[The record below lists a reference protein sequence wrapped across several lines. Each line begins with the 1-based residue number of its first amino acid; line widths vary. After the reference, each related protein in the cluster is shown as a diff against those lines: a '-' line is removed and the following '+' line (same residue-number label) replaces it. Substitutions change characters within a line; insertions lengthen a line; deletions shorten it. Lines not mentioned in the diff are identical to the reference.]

1 MEHFGVWKGREVYI
15 ITSSEY
21 VKYEYYK
28 PDTSVAFWILG
39 DDYFV
44 ADNRIVGKVVR
55 ELDGRITVDDTVKIA
70 GSKYYYAEWTEK
82 RNYTEALKN
91 KLCEEIGV
99 NKEDL
104 FTNINANSADE
115 ILAGVY
121 TSKLWED

>member
-1 MEHFGVWKGREVYI
+1 MERYGVWRSREVY
-15 ITSSEY
+15 TLTHAEY

-28 PDTSVAFWILG
+28 PDATAAFWITDG
-39 DDYFV
+39 NYFV

-55 ELDGRITVDDTVKIA
+55 ELDGRITVDDTVKNA
-70 GSKYYYAEWTEK
+70 GSKYYYPEWSES
-82 RNYTEALKN
+82 RRYTETLKD

-104 FTNINANSADE
+104 FAETNSDSVDAL
-115 ILAGVY
+115 LASVY